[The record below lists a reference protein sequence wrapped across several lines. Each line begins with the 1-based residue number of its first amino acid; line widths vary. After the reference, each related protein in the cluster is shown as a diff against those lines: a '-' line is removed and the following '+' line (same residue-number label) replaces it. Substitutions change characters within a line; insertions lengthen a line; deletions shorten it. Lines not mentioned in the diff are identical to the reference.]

1 MGVAQILRHFVDRHH
16 GGALFGKRAF
26 LAGLRL
32 EPRQLIHRMAQ
43 PVRFAPRLFDA
54 RAMDRHRLLGGAPRR
69 PCPVD
74 CRGILLEPRIGIEQP
89 PVCRDI
95 DKRAFIMLAMDLDER
110 AAQRLQYLHA
120 HRLVVDESARA
131 TVRQLHATQDQA
143 VLGADAV
150 FGKQRERRMLRLDVE
165 CRGHL
170 PLLGA
175 LAHQARVAAAAER
188 KRESIEQD
196 RFAGAGLAG
205 EHREA
210 RRIINVEPFDQNDVA
225 DREAGE
231 HATAIAK
238 YRASCPALCRAS
250 TSSFSAPKTS
260 MAGPARAESGIKA
273 DARCVLWPA
282 GGTRPAMTMPTE
294 MSERLAESK

>member
-1 MGVAQILRHFVDRHH
+1 
-16 GGALFGKRAF
+16 
-26 LAGLRL
+26 
-32 EPRQLIHRMAQ
+32 MAQ
-43 PVRFAPRLFDA
+43 PVRLAPRLLDA
-54 RAMDRHRLLGGAPRR
+54 RTMGRDRFLGVGPRR
-69 PCPVD
+69 PRAVD
-74 CRGILLEPRIGIEQP
+74 RRGVLLKTRISIEQP
-89 PVCRDI
+89 PVRRDI
-95 DKRAFIMLAMDLDER
+95 DERALVMLAMDLDER
-110 AAQRLQYLHA
+110 AAQRFEDLHA
-120 HRLVVDESARA
+120 HRLVVHEGARA
-131 TVRQLHATQDQA
+131 SVRELHAAQDQA

-150 FGKQRERRMLRLDVE
+150 LGKRRERRMLRLDVKR
-165 CRGHL
+165 RGHL

-175 LAHQARVAAAAER
+175 LAHEARVAAAAER

-210 RRIINVEPFDQNDVA
+210 GRIIDVEPFDQNDVA
-225 DREAGE
+225 DRETGE
-231 HATAIAK
+231 HTIAIAK